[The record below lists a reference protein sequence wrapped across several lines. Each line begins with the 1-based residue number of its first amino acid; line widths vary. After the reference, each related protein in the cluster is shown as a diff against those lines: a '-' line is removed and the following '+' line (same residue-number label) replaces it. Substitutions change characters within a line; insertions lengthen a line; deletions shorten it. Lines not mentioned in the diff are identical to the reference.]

1 LRTNN
6 RFLYFLFTFC
16 ILGGCIN
23 PIGVEVVTPLPLDF
37 LPTAIALTLQARGVE
52 LSTLPSPATV
62 SSSSTPSIVPP
73 TSGIEGT
80 DTEIATDTQTPESS
94 LTRTQK
100 TTVTSS
106 PTSTESVLITATEA
120 ITGSIP
126 FEIPLPPPP
135 VDTPSPAIPE
145 AHIQI
150 NRLGELSLVT
160 SPIQAPLHL
169 TEKNVRIVRIELY
182 GEDGR
187 LLARDV
193 RNFDGIP
200 WGASQFT
207 EKLEFEIDGAAELS
221 RLVVSV
227 EDRFGRLTDV
237 NSVNLV
243 LLSTGMAKLNPTS
256 ALWQRIIIQEPQ
268 SKGLV
273 QGGKLIVS
281 GRARPNSDKP
291 LHVMLITEDGKI
303 VGQRLAGVT
312 INIPGD
318 YGAFITEVPYTVT
331 DLIFALLVVYE
342 DGNPISDIAHLSSVD
357 VILAP

>member
-1 LRTNN
+1 M
-6 RFLYFLFTFC
+6 
-16 ILGGCIN
+16 
-23 PIGVEVVTPLPLDF
+23 DF
-37 LPTAIALTLQARGVE
+37 LPTAIALTLQAKGVE
-52 LSTLPSPATV
+52 LSTSTSPPSITRSAIT
-62 SSSSTPSIVPP
+62 SIVPP
-73 TSGIEGT
+73 TSGIQPT
-80 DTEIATDTQTPESS
+80 DTKVVTTTHIPESS
-94 LTRTQK
+94 LTPSPTVVVVRTL
-100 TTVTSS
+100 
-106 PTSTESVLITATEA
+106 TSTENVLITPTVT
-120 ITGSIP
+120 ITSSLP

-135 VDTPSPAIPE
+135 VDTLSPAIPE

-169 TEKNVRIVRIELY
+169 TERIVRVVRIELY

-193 RNFDGIP
+193 RNFDDIP
-200 WGASQFT
+200 WGANQFT
-207 EKLEFEIDGAAELS
+207 ENLEFEIDAAAELS

-243 LLSTGMAKLNPTS
+243 LLSTGMAKLNPAS

-268 SKGLV
+268 SKSLV

-281 GRARPNSDKP
+281 GRARLNSDQP

-312 INIPGD
+312 ISIPGD
-318 YGAFITEVPYTVT
+318 YGTFITEVPYTVK

-342 DGNPISDIAHLSSVD
+342 DGNPISDIAHLSSTE